1 MNRHESSLKRETKV
15 CFVRH
20 LEALIESASWV
31 KGKRD
36 GLRLVIG
43 MLVNDENGENG
54 HLTHLF
60 SQHPRDQERLGRL
73 CAALELDPLFF
84 TLDDLVGRKV
94 AVVERIF
101 EIRPGEARSIVTYRA
116 PKESSFHRHQRNLH

>member
-1 MNRHESSLKRETKV
+1 MERHERNLKVEPKL
-15 CFVRH
+15 CFARH
-20 LEALIESASWV
+20 FEALIESASWV

-84 TLDDLVGRKV
+84 TLDDLVGRKL
-94 AVVERIF
+94 AMVERIF
-101 EIRPGEARSIVTYRA
+101 ETCPGEARSVVIYRA
-116 PKESSFHRHQRNLH
+116 PKERAYHRHKQTLH

>member
-1 MNRHESSLKRETKV
+1 MDRHESSLKREAKLY
-15 CFVRH
+15 FVRH

-43 MLVNDENGENG
+43 MLVTDESGRNG

-60 SQHPRDQERLGRL
+60 SQHPSDQKRVWVASVMLWSSIHCSLHWMTWSEGRW
-73 CAALELDPLFF
+73 
-84 TLDDLVGRKV
+84 R
-94 AVVERIF
+94 
-101 EIRPGEARSIVTYRA
+101 
-116 PKESSFHRHQRNLH
+116 

>member
-1 MNRHESSLKRETKV
+1 MGAHEISLKTKAKLYII
-15 CFVRH
+15 RH

-31 KGKRD
+31 KGKPD

-60 SQHPRDQERLGRL
+60 SQHPKDQERLGRL
-73 CAALELDPLFF
+73 CAALEIDPLFF

-94 AVVERIF
+94 AVVEGIF
-101 EIRPGEARSIVTYRA
+101 ETCPGEARSIVIYRA
-116 PKESSFHRHQRNLH
+116 PKEKPYHRHKQTLH